1 MQRSLISMVLC
12 LVLLPLPSVWAMK
25 ADREE
30 GGRWLAYYSD
40 KASPQEF
47 GAYTLLVLDSD
58 HRPEL
63 EPLAERGKTLL
74 GYLSLGEAERY
85 RHHFQEVA
93 DSDLLLAEN
102 PHWKGSYGID
112 IRHRSWTEKVIYE
125 LIPGLLHQGFD
136 GVFLDTLDTP
146 LHMERQDPERY
157 RGMTEAAVRLVK
169 TIRRHYPGIKIMLN
183 RAYEILPQVAGDI
196 DIVLGE
202 SVYADYDF
210 ETKSYKRV
218 PQALYELQL
227 GYLKDAMKRNP
238 SLEVY
243 TLDYWEPQ
251 DREGIAAIYRVQRAN
266 GFKPYVATVALDR
279 IIPEPRL

>member
-1 MQRSLISMVLC
+1 MQRILVSMALC
-12 LVLLPLPSVWAMK
+12 LALLSSVWA
-25 ADREE
+25 ANVESGDD
-30 GGRWLAYYSD
+30 GRWLAYYSD
-40 KASPQEF
+40 KASPQDF
-47 GAYTLLVLDSD
+47 GAYSLVVLDGD

-74 GYLSLGEAERY
+74 GYLSLGEAEEYRY
-85 RHHFQEVA
+85 HFQEVA
-93 DSDLLLAEN
+93 DQGLLLAEN
-102 PHWKGSYGID
+102 PHWKGNHGID
-112 IRHRSWTEKVIYE
+112 IRRRVWTEKVIYE

-146 LHMERQDPERY
+146 LHMERTEPERY
-157 RGMTEAAVRLVK
+157 RGMAEAAVRLVK
-169 TIRRHYPGIKIMLN
+169 TIRKHYPGIKIMLN
-183 RAYEILPQVAGDI
+183 RAYEILPRVAGDI

-210 ETKSYKRV
+210 ENKTYKRV
-218 PQALYELQL
+218 PQALYERQL

-251 DREGIAAIYRVQRAN
+251 DQEGIAAIYRVQRAN
-266 GFKPYVATVALDR
+266 GFKPYVATVALDE

>member
-12 LVLLPLPSVWAMK
+12 LVLLPSVWAMNAGK
-25 ADREE
+25 EE
-30 GGRWLAYYSD
+30 VGRWLAYYSD
-40 KASPQEF
+40 EASPQDF
-47 GAYTLLVLDSD
+47 GGYSLLVLDSD

-63 EPLAERGKTLL
+63 EPLSERGKTLL
-74 GYLSLGEAERY
+74 GYLSLGEAEDY
-85 RHHFQEVA
+85 RHHFR
-93 DSDLLLAEN
+93 DLVGTGLLMAEN
-102 PHWKGSYGID
+102 PNWKGSYGID
-112 IRHRSWTEKVIYE
+112 IRQRRWTEKVIYE

-146 LHMERQDPERY
+146 LHMEREEPERY
-157 RGMTEAAVRLVK
+157 RGMTEAAIRLVK
-169 TIRRHYPGIKIMLN
+169 TIRKHYPGIKIMLN
-183 RAYEILPQVAGDI
+183 RAYEILPQVAEDV

-210 ETKSYKRV
+210 KTKSYKRV
-218 PQALYELQL
+218 PQALYERQL
-227 GYLKDAMKRNP
+227 GYLNDAKRRNP
-238 SLEVY
+238 SLEIF